1 MIMSIQRQNKIHTWV
16 VRTLMTMVLIVA
28 LCTFYFFMI
37 QSSFGLKVSNSREAK
52 KDLIVMSC
60 YPGANEP
67 WKTDVIKSVADTIVR
82 KKLEL
87 RNYVLTIPYENTF
100 LYKKGVYNQNDHDFC
115 FVTKNNIRILH
126 PKVLEGSL
134 DFVSKVSREKFRM
147 RNPEYITAQNDT
159 TDRPKPKKF
168 IDTTF
173 IAIKCGAIIP
183 RSVADEVF
191 GKDMPAVG
199 RTLRWCDRTNYHS
212 EHVVCVYEDFPE
224 YTGIANNIYLCTNDD
239 ILQVVEYDMFKYVFD
254 LEDNSHLTIERIKNA
269 IDKYLDSLPAKSEY
283 VEVGVSNPNN
293 YDAKDDSIVKKNDA
307 EISFFMLSP
316 QRPAQ
321 FIVYHLYDEDNRHD
335 NFGWFK
341 KNNSVNF
348 MTLAMIIVLMAVI
361 CLVNITMT
369 TVPLEMKNLNIRMV
383 IGTSKRYVWMC
394 QTGRYMFMSFVA
406 FMLAMFIIGYV
417 DSGRDLVQY
426 MCTSMSIEDNKVM
439 VWITLLVALSIGA
452 LCGLC
457 AAWYSTSMPMDRVLK
472 AKVGMD
478 RKMRKIR
485 NWMLRVQ
492 FFMALYP
499 LCRLILTL
507 IETFVMGMLMQN
519 YEFDNHKTTNVFFA
533 ASSMFIIFV
542 TLFCMIMQQNR
553 YMYRSIAIRRALG
566 TTNVELIIMNI
577 KHYVKL
583 LFQSAVV
590 YYIVM
595 EIVQF
600 FLIAS
605 VTDLVKYYGWSGY
618 WSNYV
623 AIHSFLHSSINVIV
637 SCVIIT
643 AIIVVSVL
651 LHSINSN
658 DKNLSNAL
666 KTE

>member
-1 MIMSIQRQNKIHTWV
+1 MSIQRQNKIHTWV

-37 QSSFGLKVSNSREAK
+37 QSSFGLNVSNSREAK
-52 KDLIVMSC
+52 KDLIVISC
-60 YPGANEP
+60 YPGANNP
-67 WKTDVIKSVADTIVR
+67 WKTDVIKSVADTIMR

-87 RNYVLTIPYENTF
+87 RNYVLTIPYNNTF
-100 LYKKGVYNQNDHDFC
+100 LYKKGAYNQDDHDFC

-134 DFVSKVSREKFRM
+134 DFVNKVSREKFRM

-159 TDRPKPKKF
+159 TIKNKPKKF

-191 GKDMPAVG
+191 GKYMPAVG

-212 EHVVCVYEDFPE
+212 EQVVCVYEDFPK

-239 ILQVVEYDMFKYVFD
+239 ILQVVEYDMFKYIFD
-254 LEDNSHLTIERIKNA
+254 LEDNSHLTLERIKHT
-269 IDKYLDSLPAKSEY
+269 IDKYLDELPSKSEY

-293 YDAKDDSIVKKNDA
+293 YDAKEDSIIKKNNE
-307 EISFFMLSP
+307 EISFFLLSP

-321 FIVYHLYDEDNRHD
+321 FIVYHLYDENNMYDD
-335 NFGWFK
+335 FGWFN
-341 KNNSVNF
+341 KNNSINF
-348 MTLAMIIVLMAVI
+348 IMLAMIIVLMAVI

-394 QTGRYMFMSFVA
+394 QTARYMFMAFVA

-499 LCRLILTL
+499 LCRLISDLE
-507 IETFVMGMLMQN
+507 IERLMVSRYFNHGMINQ
-519 YEFDNHKTTNVFFA
+519 FFA

-553 YMYRSIAIRRALG
+553 YMYRSIAIRRVLG
-566 TTNVELIIMNI
+566 TTNAELIKMNI

-583 LFQSAVV
+583 LSGSTIIFFVIVAVIIL
-590 YYIVM
+590 YI
-595 EIVQF
+595 I
-600 FLIAS
+600 
-605 VTDLVKYYGWSGY
+605 
-618 WSNYV
+618 
-623 AIHSFLHSSINVIV
+623 LHSIKFDGVVLMICLGMLRLILISTLL
-637 SCVIIT
+637 SFGIIT
-643 AIIVVSVL
+643 AIIVVSVVF
-651 LHSINSN
+651 HSYFSN

>member
-37 QSSFGLKVSNSREAK
+37 QSSFGLNVSNSREAK

-100 LYKKGVYNQNDHDFC
+100 LYKKGAYNQDDHDFC
-115 FVTKNNIRILH
+115 FVTKNNIRILR

-134 DFVSKVSREKFRM
+134 DFVNKVSREKFRM
-147 RNPEYITAQNDT
+147 RNPEYITVQNDT
-159 TDRPKPKKF
+159 TIKNKPKKF

-199 RTLRWCDRTNYHS
+199 RTFRWCDKVNYHS

-254 LEDNSHLTIERIKNA
+254 LEDNSHLTIERIKDA

-283 VEVGVSNPNN
+283 VEVGVKNPNN
-293 YDAKDDSIVKKNDA
+293 YDAKEDSIVKKNDA

-321 FIVYHLYDEDNRHD
+321 FIVYHLYDEENRHD
-335 NFGWFK
+335 NFGWFE
-341 KNNSVNF
+341 KNNTLNF

-394 QTGRYMFMSFVA
+394 QTGRYIFMSFVA

-417 DSGRDLVQY
+417 DSGRELAQY

-452 LCGLC
+452 LCGLS

-499 LCRLILTL
+499 LCRLISDPLKMEQF
-507 IETFVMGMLMQN
+507 IVNRYF
-519 YEFDNHKTTNVFFA
+519 NHEATNQFFA

-553 YMYRSIAIRRALG
+553 YMYRSIAIRRVLG
-566 TTNVELIIMNI
+566 TTNAELIKMNI

-583 LFQSAVV
+583 LSGSAIIFFAIVV
-590 YYIVM
+590 VIILYIILHNIKFDGVVFM
-595 EIVQF
+595 IYLYMLYSILFSV
-600 FLIAS
+600 FL
-605 VTDLVKYYGWSGY
+605 
-618 WSNYV
+618 
-623 AIHSFLHSSINVIV
+623 SFG
-637 SCVIIT
+637 IIT
-643 AIIVVSVL
+643 AIIAISVIF
-651 LHSINSN
+651 HSYFSN

>member
-1 MIMSIQRQNKIHTWV
+1 MSIQRQNKIHTWV
-16 VRTLMTMVLIVA
+16 VRTMMTMVLIVA

-37 QSSFGLKVSNSREAK
+37 QSSFGLNVSNSREAK
-52 KDLIVMSC
+52 KDLIVISC
-60 YPGANEP
+60 YPGANNP
-67 WKTDVIKSVADTIVR
+67 WKTDIIKSVADTIMR

-87 RNYVLTIPYENTF
+87 RNYVLTIPYNNTY
-100 LYKKGVYNQNDHDFC
+100 LYKKGVYNQDDHDFC
-115 FVTKNNIRILH
+115 FVTKNNIKILH

-147 RNPEYITAQNDT
+147 RNPEYITVQNDT
-159 TDRPKPKKF
+159 TIKNKPKKF

-212 EHVVCVYEDFPE
+212 EQVVCVYEDFPK
-224 YTGIANNIYLCTNDD
+224 YTGIANNIYLSTNDD
-239 ILQVVEYDMFKYVFD
+239 ILQLVEYDMLKYIFD
-254 LEDNSHLTIERIKNA
+254 LEDNSHLTLERIKHT
-269 IDKYLDSLPAKSEY
+269 IDKYLDELPSKSEY

-293 YDAKDDSIVKKNDA
+293 YDAKEDSIIKKNNE

-321 FIVYHLYDEDNRHD
+321 FIVYHLYDENNMYD
-335 NFGWFK
+335 NFGWFN
-341 KNNSVNF
+341 KNNSINF

-394 QTGRYMFMSFVA
+394 QTARYMFMSFVA

-417 DSGRDLVQY
+417 DSGRELAQY

-439 VWITLLVALSIGA
+439 TWITLLVALSIGA

-478 RKMRKIR
+478 RKMRKVR

-499 LCRLILTL
+499 LCRLISKSINTIANEMLTH
-507 IETFVMGMLMQN
+507 N
-519 YEFDNHKTTNVFFA
+519 YELDKHQTTNVFFGI
-533 ASSMFIIFV
+533 SCMFIIFV

-553 YMYRSIAIRRALG
+553 YMYRSIAIRKALG
-566 TTNVELIIMNI
+566 TTNVELAIMNI

-583 LFQSAVV
+583 LFKSSVM
-590 YYIVM
+590 YYIVT
-595 EIVQF
+595 EIILF
-600 FLIAS
+600 FYMAS
-605 VTDLVKYYGWSGY
+605 AIDYALYFGWSDY
-618 WSNYV
+618 LSIHV
-623 AIHSFLHSSINVIV
+623 AKHSFLTDMMLLSV
-637 SCVIIT
+637 SFIIIT
-643 AIIVVSVL
+643 AIIVISVV
-651 LHSINSN
+651 LHSINTN
-658 DKNLSNAL
+658 NKNLSNAL